1 MEDEELHGWQT
12 VGAGGTQPGLSD
24 EERARELPAF
34 HPDTTPEER
43 GELERFA
50 ASRGDDGP
58 GVIREWNAV
67 VAIALRR
74 PIDEETARRVRLS
87 ADELESE
94 GLRISA
100 AHLRQRI
107 HTAGETPQRDARTIS
122 AALDAWD
129 QTRDQLM
136 NLDRRISSVQPNPR
150 QVPQKVRAVLD
161 ALRRADRTR
170 PAWVELSP
178 PGERMTRGRGLS
190 GVELGEEPR
199 SATWTERQLERTRAQ
214 ARQLRAQLERVQA
227 AAREARRSEPPSSP
241 YQQAIQLAE
250 EGATAILRPLSL
262 AVATTTGPLQ
272 HGFGQGA
279 GLGLALAAL
288 IGAYALTR

>member
-1 MEDEELHGWQT
+1 MHEDWNEWLT

-24 EERARELPAF
+24 EEREQAEGRQREE
-34 HPDTTPEER
+34 HDRVHDTT
-43 GELERFA
+43 
-50 ASRGDDGP
+50 
-58 GVIREWNAV
+58 
-67 VAIALRR
+67 
-74 PIDEETARRVRLS
+74 
-87 ADELESE
+87 
-94 GLRISA
+94 
-100 AHLRQRI
+100 
-107 HTAGETPQRDARTIS
+107 DARPSSRAWLST
-122 AALDAWD
+122 ALDAWD

-136 NLDRRISSVQPNPR
+136 NLDRRISSVQPNSR
-150 QVPQKVRAVLD
+150 EVPTKVRAVLD

-170 PAWVELSP
+170 PAWVELSA

-190 GVELGEEPR
+190 GMELGDEPR

-279 GLGLALAAL
+279 GLGLAIAAL